1 MPIAGTSLARIPL
14 VASDSPASQLTRCA
28 FAEAVIAL
36 QLVTHVFRDF
46 CLPEEAG
53 GVELGRLTKALTWL
67 NGREAEVI
75 RCQLARASHKRE
87 DAETVSTRAA
97 ESVCSF
103 LNDWLGDD
111 EAPRRRFKV
120 DLVSLFS
127 EAVVLWRHLQ
137 RTGKHTEAVVGLA
150 GDWCEEDARLEYD
163 GIILG
168 EEHRSQQTNSLVTG
182 PVAVLFPQILS
193 DDLLFPGYALFPT
206 QSAVIAAFQ
215 EGGSQQNPNTTHRRR
230 ASYQAK
236 GGRKLN
242 SVSGDETQPGIS
254 SDLSYS
260 ERASLPSL
268 RRTNPSASVSSRR

>member
-1 MPIAGTSLARIPL
+1 M
-14 VASDSPASQLTRCA
+14 RCA
-28 FAEAVIAL
+28 FAEAVIAR
-36 QLVTHVFRDF
+36 QLATHVFRDF

-53 GVELGRLTKALTWL
+53 GVELGRLSKALTSL

-97 ESVCSF
+97 ESVCSI

-111 EAPRRRFKV
+111 EARRRRFKV

-137 RTGKHTEAVVGLA
+137 RTGKHTEAVVDLA
-150 GDWCEEDARLEYD
+150 GDWCEEDARTEYD
-163 GIILG
+163 GIILV

-182 PVAVLFPQILS
+182 PPVAVLFPQILS

-215 EGGSQQNPNTTHRRR
+215 EGGSQQNPNATHRRR
-230 ASYQAK
+230 SSYQAK
-236 GGRKLN
+236 GGLKLN
-242 SVSGDETQPGIS
+242 SVSGDETQPGTS